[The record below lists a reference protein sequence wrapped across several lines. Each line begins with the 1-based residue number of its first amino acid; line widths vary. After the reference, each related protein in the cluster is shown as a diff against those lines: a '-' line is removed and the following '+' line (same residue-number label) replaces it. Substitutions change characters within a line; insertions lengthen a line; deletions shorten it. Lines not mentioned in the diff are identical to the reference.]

1 MSTVKVYDAD
11 QVSVLVGNVAI
22 SRGVGAS
29 GYADGEFVR
38 IEQQEDD
45 FGIVVGTD
53 GQITRSKKNNKLTK
67 ITIRLMQ
74 SSDSNAYLSSLR
86 IADQVGQN
94 GAGIVPIL
102 INDRNGTSLHSAQFG
117 WVNKPPDAVYDR
129 EAKEREW
136 PIMCYMDER
145 LDGGN

>member
-1 MSTVKVYDAD
+1 MSAVKVYDAD
-11 QVSVLVGNVAI
+11 QVSVLVGTVAI
-22 SRGVGAS
+22 SRGPAAS

-38 IEQQEDD
+38 IEQQDDD
-45 FGIVVGTD
+45 FKIIVGTD
-53 GQITRSKKNNKLTK
+53 GQLTRSKTNNKLTK

-86 IADQVGQN
+86 TADQVGTN
-94 GAGIVPIL
+94 GAGIVNVL
-102 INDRNGTSLHSAQFG
+102 INDRNGTSLHAAQFG

-136 PIMCYMDER
+136 ALMCYMDER